1 MEWAETWGISIRH
14 IQPGKPQQNADIE
27 HYNRT
32 VWHEWLD
39 QYIIDWI
46 NTSLRA
52 SNLSAAAANR
62 LPVSGRHITSPRNGY
77 EPTTMNAPTS
87 LSWSEGKPIVDNGAS
102 AA

>member
-39 QYIIDWI
+39 QYIIE
-46 NTSLRA
+46 SL
-52 SNLSAAAANR
+52 
-62 LPVSGRHITSPRNGY
+62 
-77 EPTTMNAPTS
+77 EPLGGCS
-87 LSWSEGKPIVDNGAS
+87 
-102 AA
+102 